1 METKPLNEKE
11 SLDLIS
17 RMIQNTQNNL
27 ESRGWKSMLI
37 GGYTTIGI
45 SLLVYFLLIYTHNP
59 HYNFLWLGILPII
72 SLFSIL
78 DKKKHP
84 KRVITYID
92 RVIGQVWLVL
102 GITACIVSC
111 IAFIKYIPILF
122 IIALLINVGTTITG
136 LVVKFRSFTVGGFI
150 GIGLAFSLLFIQD
163 LDSILVFCAIFIFC
177 MVIPGHILYYTEK
190 KNRLKQENH
199 V

>member
-1 METKPLNEKE
+1 METKQLNEKE

-27 ESRGWKSMLI
+27 ENRGWRSMLV

-45 SLLVYFLLIYTHNP
+45 SLLVYFLLIYTQNP

-72 SLFSIL
+72 SLFSL
-78 DKKKHP
+78 QEKKKHP
-84 KRVITYID
+84 KRVTTYID
-92 RVIGQVWLVL
+92 RVVGQVWLVL

-111 IAFIKYIPILF
+111 VAFIKLIPILF
-122 IIALLINVGTTITG
+122 IIALLINIGIAITG
-136 LVVKFRSFTVGGFI
+136 LIVKFKAFAIGGFI
-150 GIGLAFSLLFIQD
+150 GIGLAFSLLFIVD
-163 LDSILVFCAIFIFC
+163 LNSILVFSAIFTFC

-190 KNRLKQENH
+190 KNRQKQTDH